1 MLQTQFGV
9 LVSYSLTWE
18 LVPFESKRKPWS
30 VLLSPLMGCF
40 YFSLILLP
48 GSGTRGTKEACRKQ
62 NSQLTGMVCWDIV
75 TGSLLKVSFRQM
87 FRDPNRH
94 PELNGAQAEL
104 MTLSPTRSF
113 WQWWVFFICLFSFVL
128 LPCTTNCQLSNLMNL
143 RSFLSS
149 FSTSPHITLVTP
161 SYLTYLLT
169 ASPMCLL
176 SCSLTATVLVRIWAP
191 LL

>member
-30 VLLSPLMGCF
+30 VLFSPLMGCF

-48 GSGTRGTKEACRKQ
+48 RPGIRGTKEACRRQ

-94 PELNGAQAEL
+94 PELNSAQTKL

-113 WQWWVFFICLFSFVL
+113 WQWWFFLFVCFPLFFCLVPPTVNWVIWWIYDHS
-128 LPCTTNCQLSNLMNL
+128 
-143 RSFLSS
+143 
-149 FSTSPHITLVTP
+149 
-161 SYLTYLLT
+161 
-169 ASPMCLL
+169 CLL
-176 SCSLTATVLVRIWAP
+176 SLPHLISH
-191 LL
+191 